1 MTTAGSFSFV
11 SSHVMDID
19 LVGFEMQ
26 GRVRDGNSH
35 QIYSEG
41 RITHAVHATQP
52 AAFPLPSLLS
62 GRNRDRAI
70 VGNTD
75 SDPLV
80 PNEKR
85 PIQSS

>member
-41 RITHAVHATQP
+41 RITHAVRATQ